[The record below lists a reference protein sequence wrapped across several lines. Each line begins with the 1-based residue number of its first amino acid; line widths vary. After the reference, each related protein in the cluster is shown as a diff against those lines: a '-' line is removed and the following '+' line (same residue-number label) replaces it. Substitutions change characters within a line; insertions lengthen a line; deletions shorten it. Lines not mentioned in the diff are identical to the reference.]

1 MREELY
7 IECYESRTGG
17 REKFQQSHSEYKNA
31 LEKLYRQI
39 LRFQAIVYCYSTDM
53 SALRLA
59 QDSVKW
65 NSWEKLINDLREQ
78 ESNLVAI
85 EEKWRDMQHYEQRQA
100 VESQHQATIN
110 TLSAQLSV
118 TQKAL
123 DNAIKEEYEGLL
135 HWLCDIDH
143 SSLYKAARDR
153 HETGTNQ
160 WLVRDSE
167 AFKTWETEQKSLLW
181 LHGKGILKS
190 LSNMMATME
199 SLKYSLTTYLYL
211 AQESQS

>member
-17 REKFQQSHSEYKNA
+17 RERFQQSHSEYKNA

-39 LRFQAIVYCYSTDM
+39 LRFQATVYCYSTDM
-53 SALRLA
+53 SALRFA

-65 NSWEKLINDLREQ
+65 NSWEELINDLCEQ
-78 ESNLVAI
+78 ESNLVTI
-85 EEKWRDMQHYEQRQA
+85 EEKWRDIQHYEQRLA

-118 TQKAL
+118 AQKAL
-123 DNAIKEEYEGLL
+123 DNATEEEYEGLL

-160 WLVRDSE
+160 WLIRDSE
-167 AFKTWETEQKSLLW
+167 EFETWETGQKSLLW
-181 LHGKGILKS
+181 LHGKGKLKS
-190 LSNMMATME
+190 LP
-199 SLKYSLTTYLYL
+199 K
-211 AQESQS
+211 